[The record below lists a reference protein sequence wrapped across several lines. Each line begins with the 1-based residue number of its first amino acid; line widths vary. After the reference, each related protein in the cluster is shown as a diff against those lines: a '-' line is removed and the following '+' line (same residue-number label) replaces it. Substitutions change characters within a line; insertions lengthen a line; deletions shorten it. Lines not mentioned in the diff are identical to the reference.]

1 MHTPTRVSRPAPPH
15 LAGERTVSIV
25 EGGMGFAPCEPGTAV
40 SRISRPIYGNAAA
53 GCNATDT
60 YM

>member
-1 MHTPTRVSRPAPPH
+1 MHHLPVPPALPAPSAT
-15 LAGERTVSIV
+15 AGERTVSIV
-25 EGGMGFAPCEPGTAV
+25 DGGMGFAPCEPGTAV

-60 YM
+60 Y